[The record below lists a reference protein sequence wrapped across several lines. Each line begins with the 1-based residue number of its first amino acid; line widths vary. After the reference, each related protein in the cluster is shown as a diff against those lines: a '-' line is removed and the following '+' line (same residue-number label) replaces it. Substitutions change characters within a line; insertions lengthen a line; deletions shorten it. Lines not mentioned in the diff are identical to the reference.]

1 MSTSRASEDIAK
13 YYNCMFVRSKVGEI
27 NVADKMKEIDAI
39 IGGEGNGG
47 VILPEVHTGR
57 DAPVAIALT
66 LQALLEFGGTIEEL
80 KNSLPQY
87 VMVKNKVNI
96 EGIDPD
102 LILQKLAEKYKNEE
116 INLLDGVKIDFE
128 QSWVHLRKSNTEPIL
143 RIISEAPTIK
153 EAQELAERFGKEAL
167 AISS

>member
-1 MSTSRASEDIAK
+1 
-13 YYNCMFVRSKVGEI
+13 
-27 NVADKMKEIDAI
+27 MKEIDAI

-47 VILPEVHTGR
+47 VMLPEVHAGR

-66 LQALLEFGGTIEEL
+66 LQALLEFGGTMEEL
-80 KNSLPQY
+80 KKSLPRY
-87 VMVKNKVNI
+87 SMVKNKINI

-102 LILQKLAEKYKNEE
+102 KILEAIAHKYENEE

-143 RIISEAPTIK
+143 RIISEAPTEN
-153 EAQELAERFGKEAL
+153 EARELAERFSREIQN
-167 AISS
+167 ISQ